1 MVKPLAGFCVAGSV
15 LFLTAIAFG
24 NGQGQAEVNH
34 RIDLV
39 LEQKLG
45 SSVRTVDPNY
55 VFSTGAKV
63 RFRLKSAVNG
73 FLYVMDQG
81 SSGKW
86 QQLFPRDELAQ
97 SREVGAGKNY
107 LIPASGAGW
116 FQVSGPPGY
125 DNVYFLVSP
134 MDLGKTLPN
143 GGHQENSS
151 TAAADAA
158 AFATATPRCDDELF
172 RTHGEC
178 LDAHA
183 GLKPIEKGESL
194 PDRLPA
200 MQGATSR
207 DLIIV
212 DNSKDTS
219 ISSTAPFDG
228 PAIYR
233 FRIAHK

>member
-1 MVKPLAGFCVAGSV
+1 MVKQIGGICLAVSV
-15 LFLTAIAFG
+15 VFLAAVSFG
-24 NGQGQAEVNH
+24 RGQGQAEVNH
-34 RIDLV
+34 RIDLL
-39 LEQKLG
+39 LEQKEG
-45 SSVRTVDPNY
+45 PGIRTVDPNY
-55 VFSTGAKV
+55 VFSAGAKI

-81 SSGKW
+81 SSGAW

-97 SREVGAGKNY
+97 SREVSAGKNY
-107 LIPASGAGW
+107 VIPASGSGW

-143 GGHQENSS
+143 GGHQEISS
-151 TAAADAA
+151 SAAADAA
-158 AFATATPRCDDELF
+158 AFAAATPRCDDELF

-178 LDAHA
+178 LDTHA
-183 GLKPIEKGESL
+183 GLKPIEKGEAL
-194 PDRLPA
+194 PDRLPPL
-200 MQGATSR
+200 QGATSR

-219 ISSTAPFDG
+219 ISSTEPFDG
-228 PAIYR
+228 PAVYR